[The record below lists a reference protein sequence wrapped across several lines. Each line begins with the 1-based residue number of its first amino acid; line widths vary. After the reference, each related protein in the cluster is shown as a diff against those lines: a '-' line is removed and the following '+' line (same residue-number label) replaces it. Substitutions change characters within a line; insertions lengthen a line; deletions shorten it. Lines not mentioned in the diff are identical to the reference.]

1 MILVHAEVAKNI
13 KNVVESKKK
22 LIIKGGIKV
31 KILYAPEV
39 DSLLRIL
46 EIKSFN
52 AEGCDEEVQ
61 KKINELYGLLDKIKP
76 IEGGDDL
83 KILYFSVDKGTIE
96 SYGDY
101 EDAKSWGEV
110 DNYEQFEK
118 NYQDDYPDE
127 VYWYRLVTSK
137 YQSYRTISVN
147 FKTIVCADLNEN
159 GYDFKSNQLQ
169 ELLDFLIYK
178 VRKCIEMLENNT
190 YNDYIAK
197 NLSYNKR
204 FGVIKRSDYWVLYP
218 DIKSNLLSEI
228 SEEEIDEFVKMA
240 SDQTNDRIKDMT
252 AGKYYEAV
260 RLSYQNNNY
269 DIGDLSD
276 KELYLKYSDG
286 RDEGL
291 RDINDDSMIEFNDWY
306 QDKNRFGGHPWEIM
320 RGHSFS
326 RVNLIVY
333 HDDNGYYLGLNG
345 NIILRKVEIAKIYLA
360 LKKNSIPIEIYNV
373 DVIKNALIGN
383 DYIGIVPNEIFPI
396 SCGSYFKEHKPL
408 EFINFDKNIINHVIW
423 QDVEKVF
430 LK

>member
-1 MILVHAEVAKNI
+1 M
-13 KNVVESKKK
+13 
-22 LIIKGGIKV
+22 

-61 KKINELYGLLDKIKP
+61 KKINELYELLDKIKP

-101 EDAKSWGEV
+101 EDAKSWGDV

-127 VYWYRLVTSK
+127 IYWYRLVTSK

-178 VRKCIEMLENNT
+178 VRECIEMLKNNT

-252 AGKYYEAV
+252 ASKYYEAV

-360 LKKNSIPIEIYNV
+360 LKKNNIPIEIYNV

-396 SCGSYFKEHKPL
+396 SCGSYFKDYKPL
-408 EFINFDKNIINHVIW
+408 EFINFDKNIA
-423 QDVEKVF
+423 
-430 LK
+430 LS

>member
-1 MILVHAEVAKNI
+1 M
-13 KNVVESKKK
+13 
-22 LIIKGGIKV
+22 
-31 KILYAPEV
+31 LYAPEV
-39 DSLLRIL
+39 DGLLRVL
-46 EIKSFN
+46 EIRSFN
-52 AEGCDEEVQ
+52 TEGYDEEVK
-61 KKINELYGLLDKIKP
+61 KKINELYELLDKIKP
-76 IEGGDDL
+76 QEGGDAL

-110 DNYEQFEK
+110 DSYEQFEK

-127 VYWYRLVTSK
+127 IYWYRLVTSK

-147 FKTIVCADLNEN
+147 FKTIICADLNEKGN
-159 GYDFKSNQLQ
+159 DFKSNQLQ

-178 VRKCIEMLENNT
+178 VRECIVMLENNT
-190 YNDYIAK
+190 YNDYITN

-204 FGVIKRSDYWVLYP
+204 FGVIKRSDYWTLYP
-218 DIKSNLLSEI
+218 DRKNNLLSEI
-228 SEEEIDEFVKMA
+228 SKEEIDEFIKKA

-252 AGKYYEAV
+252 ASKYYEAV

-291 RDINDDSMIEFNDWY
+291 RDINDDSPIEFNDWY
-306 QDKNRFGGHPWEIM
+306 QDKNRFGGHPWEII

-345 NIILRKVEIAKIYLA
+345 NIILRKIEIAKIYLA
-360 LKKNSIPIEIYNV
+360 LKKNNIPIEIYNV
-373 DVIKNALIGN
+373 DVIKNALSGN
-383 DYIGIVPNEIFPI
+383 DYIGIVPNDIFPI
-396 SCGSYFKEHKPL
+396 SCESYFKEYKPL

-423 QDVEKVF
+423 QDVEKVS

>member
-1 MILVHAEVAKNI
+1 M
-13 KNVVESKKK
+13 S
-22 LIIKGGIKV
+22 IKV
-31 KILYAPEV
+31 
-39 DSLLRIL
+39 
-46 EIKSFN
+46 
-52 AEGCDEEVQ
+52 
-61 KKINELYGLLDKIKP
+61 
-76 IEGGDDL
+76 
-83 KILYFSVDKGTIE
+83 
-96 SYGDY
+96 
-101 EDAKSWGEV
+101 
-110 DNYEQFEK
+110 QFEK

-127 VYWYRLVTSK
+127 IYWYRLVTSK

-147 FKTIVCADLNEN
+147 FKTIICADLNEKGN
-159 GYDFKSNQLQ
+159 DFKSNQLQ

-178 VRKCIEMLENNT
+178 VRECIVMLENNT
-190 YNDYIAK
+190 YNDYITN

-204 FGVIKRSDYWVLYP
+204 FGVIKRRDYWTLYP
-218 DIKSNLLSEI
+218 DRKNNLLSEI
-228 SEEEIDEFVKMA
+228 SKEEIDEFIKKA

-252 AGKYYEAV
+252 ASKYYEAV

-291 RDINDDSMIEFNDWY
+291 RDINDDSPIEFNDWY
-306 QDKNRFGGHPWEIM
+306 QDKNRFGGHPWEII

-360 LKKNSIPIEIYNV
+360 LKKNNIPIEIYNV
-373 DVIKNALIGN
+373 DVIKNALSGN
-383 DYIGIVPNEIFPI
+383 DYIGIVPNDIFPI
-396 SCGSYFKEHKPL
+396 SCESYFKEYKPL

-423 QDVEKVF
+423 QDVEKVS